1 VSLYQQ
7 VLDIAREQAVALRRG
22 ELEAATALLDQRA
35 QLLVNALAP
44 TPDDI
49 PLIEEVMR
57 LDRDL
62 SSAIRERMI
71 KIRNDVLD
79 GQQGRRALNSYGRRL
94 PRRPL
99 AIDRVS

>member
-1 VSLYQQ
+1 MSLYQQ
-7 VLDIAREQAVALRRG
+7 VLDIAREQAAALRRG
-22 ELEAATALLDQRA
+22 ELEAATELLDHRA

-71 KIRNDVLD
+71 KIRNEVLD

>member
-1 VSLYQQ
+1 MSLYQL
-7 VLDIAREQAVALRRG
+7 VLDIAREQSAALGRG
-22 ELEAATALLDQRA
+22 ELEAATALLDHRA
-35 QLLVNALAP
+35 QLLVNAVAP
-44 TPDDI
+44 TPDEV
-49 PLIEEVMR
+49 PLVEEIMQ

-62 SSAIRERMI
+62 SSAIREGMI
-71 KIRNDVLD
+71 KIRNEVLD

>member
-1 VSLYQQ
+1 MSVYQQ
-7 VLDIAREQAVALRRG
+7 VLDIAREQSAALRRG
-22 ELEAATALLDQRA
+22 ELEAATALLEQRA
-35 QLLVNALAP
+35 QLLDTALIP
-44 TPDDI
+44 TPDEI

-71 KIRNDVLD
+71 KIRNEARD
-79 GQQGRRALNSYGRRL
+79 GHQGRRALDSYGRRL

>member
-1 VSLYQQ
+1 MSVYQQ
-7 VLDIAREQAVALRRG
+7 VLDIAREQSAALGRG
-22 ELEAATALLDQRA
+22 ELEAATKLLDHRA
-35 QLLVNALAP
+35 QLLVNALVP
-44 TPDDI
+44 TPDEI
-49 PLIEEVMR
+49 PLIEEIMQ

-71 KIRNDVLD
+71 KIRNEVLD

-94 PRRPL
+94 PRQPL